1 MRSLIV
7 VGEEEEIKNSSRESS
22 ERTTNDI
29 DDVDR
34 STSILLLG
42 SHVCYG
48 FSKMS
53 TREIHVSTCTEEA
66 A

>member
-7 VGEEEEIKNSSRESS
+7 VGEEEEIKNSYREY

-29 DDVDR
+29 DDDVDR